1 MPLKFPSAVAE
12 LNLIAILSLLNF
24 GSGYRAALHAAN
36 GRGAYDNIRALVLSL
51 YLTSSEEP
59 GPSNL
64 LSAQGMTKITREQI
78 AGLMNVSLHVEA
90 PHPTMPAV
98 TIGQLGGP
106 LLEFV
111 ELITSTLQ
119 STGNILVN
127 NGYPDLGSFVMEALE
142 DAKRAGIKK
151 GLPPIAELVVEK
163 TVRAFPAFRDMA
175 EVNGQPVYIFKK
187 ALFLVHA
194 IALRF
199 QPSSTDADP
208 STATSIPIPD
218 TTSLPIFSDNVI
230 PSMLVHFGILDLSS
244 VAFAKLASAFPDPK
258 LIVPTLLSAAR
269 SDSKTSVKFEPPEDG
284 PQLSVEESYVLR
296 AAAINACEII
306 VAAAKEIEVPDDKE
320 KERWLRSITLPEIDG
335 WLWAVAKDRP
345 DYRKLSRYVTKPTIF
360 F

>member
-163 TVRAFPAFRDMA
+163 
-175 EVNGQPVYIFKK
+175 
-187 ALFLVHA
+187 
-194 IALRF
+194 
-199 QPSSTDADP
+199 PSSTDADP

-269 SDSKTSVKFEPPEDG
+269 SGSKTSVKFEPPEDG